1 MANEILITKITMSDM
16 TKGIVNWIY
25 GDDSVSMASSTCLD
39 MSTLSMSE
47 RQSNS
52 AVKTLLE
59 SQLSDAQMAE
69 FDKDLNEQETP

>member
-16 TKGIVNWIY
+16 TKGI
-25 GDDSVSMASSTCLD
+25 DSVSMASSTCLD